1 MKKILIV
8 IVTILVLTTG
18 CSNVLNLKNASVD
31 TIVDKTIN
39 SKYKLDN
46 HINRGFKYYLP
57 RELAVIKQDE
67 QNQIIKY
74 DEYDFY
80 LYVDLISYY
89 NKKDVNYEKNDDI
102 YYSRVLL
109 KDEKK
114 GLVNIDVTSDE
125 VYIKVTY
132 NYATIETKINNDDI
146 NNVISN
152 IMIILSS
159 INYNDAVIK
168 NILTNESKV
177 EDDEVVEVFDNKK
190 NDNSSLDVEE
200 DEYSGNE
207 EEDYDPDVRN
217 QRR

>member
-8 IVTILVLTTG
+8 IVTILVFTTG

-67 QNQIIKY
+67 QNEIIKY

-159 INYNDAVIK
+159 ITYNDDVIE
-168 NILTNESKV
+168 NILASNSHLGK
-177 EDDEVVEVFDNKK
+177 DEVVDVFDNKK
-190 NDNSSLDVEE
+190 NDNTYLDIEE
-200 DEYSGNE
+200 TEYTGNE
-207 EEDYDPDVRN
+207 EEDYDPDVIN
-217 QRR
+217 

>member
-67 QNQIIKY
+67 QNEVIKY
-74 DEYDFY
+74 DEYDLY

-89 NKKDVNYEKNDDI
+89 NKKDVNYEKNDNI

-159 INYNDAVIK
+159 ITYNDDVIE
-168 NILTNESKV
+168 NILASNSHLGK
-177 EDDEVVEVFDNKK
+177 DEVVDVFDNKK
-190 NDNSSLDVEE
+190 NDNTYLDIEE
-200 DEYSGNE
+200 TEYTGNE
-207 EEDYDPDVRN
+207 EEDYDPDVIN
-217 QRR
+217 

>member
-8 IVTILVLTTG
+8 IVTILVFTTG
-18 CSNVLNLKNASVD
+18 CSNVLNLKSASVD

-67 QNQIIKY
+67 QNEVIKY
-74 DEYDFY
+74 NDYDLY

-89 NKKDVNYEKNDDI
+89 NKKEVNYEKNNDI

-114 GLVNIDVTSDE
+114 GLVNIDATSDE
-125 VYIKVTY
+125 VYIKATY
-132 NYATIETKINNDDI
+132 NYATIEAKINNDDI

-159 INYNDAVIK
+159 ITYNDDVIE
-168 NILTNESKV
+168 NILASNSHLGK
-177 EDDEVVEVFDNKK
+177 DEVVDVFDNKK
-190 NDNSSLDVEE
+190 NDNTYLDVEE
-200 DEYSGNE
+200 TEYTGNE
-207 EEDYDPDVRN
+207 EEDYDPDVIN
-217 QRR
+217 

>member
-8 IVTILVLTTG
+8 IVTILVFTTV
-18 CSNVLNLKNASVD
+18 CSNVLNLKSASVD

-39 SKYKLDN
+39 SKYKLNN

-57 RELAVIKQDE
+57 RELAVVKQDE
-67 QNQIIKY
+67 QNEVIKY
-74 DEYDFY
+74 NDYDLY

-89 NKKDVNYEKNDDI
+89 NKKEVNYEKNNDI

-114 GLVNIDVTSDE
+114 GLVNIDATSDE

-132 NYATIETKINNDDI
+132 NYATIEAKINNYDI

-152 IMIILSS
+152 IMIILST
-159 INYNDAVIK
+159 ITYNDNVIE
-168 NILTNESKV
+168 NILASNSYLG
-177 EDDEVVEVFDNKK
+177 EDEIVDVFDNKK
-190 NDNSSLDVEE
+190 NDNTYLDVEE
-200 DEYSGNE
+200 TEYTGNE
-207 EEDYDPDVRN
+207 EEDYDPDVIN
-217 QRR
+217 